1 MGSSHRWGHCE
12 FILIS
17 VPQLHH
23 EKSKGR
29 QGAGR
34 GREGAGRR
42 FWFFGTFHLWV
53 LKKFLVC
60 GFFYSRRTF
69 WDYPH
74 CGTSSE
80 TLRTTAFTCRDIF
93 FRVFLSR
100 CGQKSVTRGV
110 WRPTENSHFFLIRV
124 VYFVRTVGL
133 IFSSSS
139 FQNPSYHGIS
149 ERGGFWR
156 FWFFGNFHLWVFHNN
171 SHLWVLL
178 TIGVILSSSLF
189 QYPTYFVRSER
200 GRILT

>member
-1 MGSSHRWGHCE
+1 MELALKLCRSPRVCPTSWRMRSLTPSWIYFCNFSSVSSIYYNLNCAIHSKSSFVFIFPLSGS
-12 FILIS
+12 
-17 VPQLHH
+17 PTP
-23 EKSKGR
+23 K
-29 QGAGR
+29 
-34 GREGAGRR
+34 
-42 FWFFGTFHLWV
+42 
-53 LKKFLVC
+53 
-60 GFFYSRRTF
+60 
-69 WDYPH
+69 
-74 CGTSSE
+74 
-80 TLRTTAFTCRDIF
+80 
-93 FRVFLSR
+93 
-100 CGQKSVTRGV
+100 KSVTRGV
-110 WRPTENSHFFLIRV
+110 WRPTENSHFFLMRV

>member
-1 MGSSHRWGHCE
+1 MGCDTGLSHFCTVT
-12 FILIS
+12 IL
-17 VPQLHH
+17 VLPLEHP
-23 EKSKGR
+23 
-29 QGAGR
+29 AGPKKR
-34 GREGAGRR
+34 KKMVWL
-42 FWFFGTFHLWV
+42 FFFGTFHLWV
-53 LKKFLVC
+53 LKNFLVC
-60 GFFYSRRTF
+60 GFFDSVRTF
-69 WDYPH
+69 WDH
-74 CGTSSE
+74 RQRGTSNGTIH
-80 TLRTTAFTCRDIF
+80 TLVFTCRDIK
-93 FRVFLSR
+93 VTTDKNK
-100 CGQKSVTRGV
+100 KSVTRGV

-156 FWFFGNFHLWVFHNN
+156 FLFFGNFHLWVFHNN